1 MKERII
7 QHTQALV
14 NDRHLLVALLL
25 LLLAGVSLLVFL
37 AFGIDPTERQV
48 AVHYT
53 SFGTTNF
60 YREKWSYLLSFAV
73 YVVVLMAVHSVITL
87 KILQEKGRELAVVF
101 AWMGLVLVVISA
113 ALLFQILKVA
123 SII

>member
-1 MKERII
+1 
-7 QHTQALV
+7 
-14 NDRHLLVALLL
+14 
-25 LLLAGVSLLVFL
+25 VSLLVFR

-60 YREKWSYLLSFAV
+60 YREKWYYLLSFAV

>member
-60 YREKWSYLLSFAV
+60 YREKWYYLLSFAV

>member
-25 LLLAGVSLLVFL
+25 FLLTGVSLLVFL

-60 YREKWSYLLSFAV
+60 YREKWYYLLSFAV
-73 YVVVLMAVHSVITL
+73 YVVVLMVVHSVITL

>member
-60 YREKWSYLLSFAV
+60 YREKWYYLLSFAV
-73 YVVVLMAVHSVITL
+73 YVVVLMVVHSVITL